1 MSQKSSIGTN
11 NTQLQLLGAFRQSFY
26 YCEIAMPIN
35 FIESSDA
42 RQTAA
47 MSKIY
52 TSGNVSTFEGCFR
65 SSAGKSREVSIGI
78 TFKQINKEI

>member
-1 MSQKSSIGTN
+1 MSKKSSSGTN
-11 NTQLQLLGAFRQSFY
+11 NTQLQLLGAFRQSFN

-47 MSKIY
+47 ISKIY
-52 TSGNVSTFEGCFR
+52 TKYVRGMFSQLCRKVPR
-65 SSAGKSREVSIGI
+65 SVDWNN
-78 TFKQINKEI
+78 T